1 MIKFLLPLILG
12 FVATIA
18 NASCDFTTADFL
30 SEIYNPKSIKKIE
43 IEVSKSGQFNR
54 NFAKILTHK
63 SRNILPSLK
72 KNFKAKVRVQYE
84 FGSCSYNAKVKQH
97 GDWRDHIKLTE
108 GGKPLRSLRVRL
120 QDGNILNAVS
130 FKLLIPETRNNH
142 HEVLGSLL
150 LKELG
155 FIAPETFQVKVSI
168 NGTESLMLFQENLRK
183 EMMERNARREGPV
196 FEGDESIHW
205 SYKDFKHG
213 ALRYV
218 TLSRMINDNWF
229 VKGVNS
235 QHITLSSYL
244 QLQEAHLDNS
254 QNSKIKHRF
263 VIFPNKQKSTKF
275 EDYFFILMAMN
286 GEHAFHLNNRQY
298 YYNVFSQEFEP
309 VYYDGDLNLHQSRAE
324 FVEKYTV
331 AFSEN
336 YQFPLYEK
344 MKRISSG
351 DVLFTKFRSRMLI
364 DEESSYY
371 FYKKAVQTIIKNIEL
386 FQEQLN
392 RLEAEGYVEK
402 KLPNVFRD
410 YITRVSKTGL
420 QQKIFFLDR
429 VIEGGFL
436 IEDQDG
442 VDEAITVD
450 EMATLISKNQLKGER
465 AVLIPIQRNE
475 ERKSDIH
482 LSTTASILGGS
493 ILRTHGINI
502 LIDTERKVLTILQR
516 NVRDW
521 VLLRDVDLEGWTL
534 IFNGL
539 KSNASS
545 DENQAQRFN
554 NYGMTGCLNFYQATF
569 NGTNIRVQ
577 DGVCEDSVNIVNS
590 QGYINSIQV
599 DHAYADAIDI
609 DFSGVKIEF
618 VEVNEAGN
626 DCVDVSGGTYS
637 LIDARLANCGD
648 KGISVGE
655 KSYLSADNVN
665 LEVASL
671 GVSSKD
677 LSDVV
682 ISNALFLNTDV
693 CYEATQKKQEF
704 GGARLAFG
712 SLKCESGFVKDK
724 NSTVVRGAK

>member
-43 IEVSKSGQFNR
+43 IEVSKSEQFNR
-54 NFAKILTHK
+54 NFAKILIHK
-63 SRNILPSLK
+63 SRNIPPPFK

-97 GDWRDHIKLTE
+97 GDWKDHIKLTE

-120 QDGNILNAVS
+120 QDGNILNAVK
-130 FKLLIPETRNNH
+130 FKLLIPETRNNQ

-150 LKELG
+150 LQELG
-155 FIAPETFQVKVSI
+155 FIAPETFQVKVSV
-168 NGTESLMLFQENLRK
+168 NGIESLMLFQEDLRK
-183 EMMERNARREGPV
+183 EMVERNARREGPI
-196 FEGDESIHW
+196 FEGDESILWLPNHAEHRLDKI
-205 SYKDFKHG
+205 S
-213 ALRYV
+213 
-218 TLSRMINDNWF
+218 LSRMINDNWF
-229 VKGVNS
+229 VKGINS
-235 QHITLSSYL
+235 QYITLSSYA
-244 QLQEAHLDNS
+244 QLQEAYLDDS
-254 QNSKIKHRF
+254 QNLKLKYRYI
-263 VIFPNKQKSTKF
+263 IFPNKQKSTKF
-275 EDYFFILMAMN
+275 EDYFFILLAMS

-309 VYYDGDLNLHQSRAE
+309 VYYDGDLRLHRPQAE
-324 FVEKYTV
+324 FDERYAV

-371 FYKKAVQTIIKNIEL
+371 FYKKAVRTIIKNIERL
-386 FQEQLN
+386 QEQLK

-410 YITRVSKTGL
+410 YITRVSKIGL

-436 IEDQDG
+436 IEGQNG

-450 EMATLISKNQLKGER
+450 EMATLISKNQLRGER

-482 LSTTASILGGS
+482 LSTTPSILGGS

-539 KSNASS
+539 KSDASS

-569 NGTNIRVQ
+569 NGTNIRVR

-590 QGYINSIQV
+590 QGYISSIQV

-637 LIDARLANCGD
+637 LIDVRLANCGD

-655 KSYLSADNVN
+655 KSHLSADNVN

-693 CYEATQKKQEF
+693 CFEATQKKQEF

-712 SLKCESGFVKDK
+712 SLKCEGGFVKDK